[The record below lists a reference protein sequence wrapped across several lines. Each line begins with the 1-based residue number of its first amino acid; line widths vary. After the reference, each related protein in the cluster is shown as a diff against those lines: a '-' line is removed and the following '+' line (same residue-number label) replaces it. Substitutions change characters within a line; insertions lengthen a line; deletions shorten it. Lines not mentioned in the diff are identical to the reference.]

1 MAIGREPWGPQ
12 LLRAPPGTA
21 APVGAAVAAVHCR
34 VATSPTETVRFPLGP
49 YLVHLLGYP
58 EDRLQALPPPATES
72 VTGVACPVLAGP
84 PIDGTGEGSPNG
96 A

>member
-1 MAIGREPWGPQ
+1 MGAQI
-12 LLRAPPGTA
+12 LRAPRGTA
-21 APVGAAVAAVHCR
+21 AQVRAAVAAGFSR
-34 VATSPTETVRFPLGP
+34 VATSPAESVRFPLGP
-49 YLVHLLGYP
+49 FLAPLLGSP